1 MKIWR
6 TDIVLKRHGLL
17 ELGLMKL
24 NTTII
29 TILNLMKV
37 PVISHNWSGQEQQ
50 KLVVDTN
57 IVVRF
62 MVTISSV
69 TIMNPVIGTI
79 QMIYLIITDS
89 TSMNQSTQQP

>member
-50 KLVVDTN
+50 KLVADTN